1 MLKLTETEE
10 IFDIFDSIKNQIHMM
25 IIKGIT
31 NTTDSLKKLQDLRSK
46 VTEMHLN
53 VLVDL
58 LDTLITHL
66 QNLSEGIN
74 PEIKHTLS
82 KTILDIITINRIFEQ
97 AMTVDIL
104 KAQYFKS
111 SELENI
117 ES

>member
-1 MLKLTETEE
+1 MKLTEIEE
-10 IFDIFDSIKNQIHMM
+10 IFEIFDSIKSQIHMM

-31 NTTDSLKKLQDLRSK
+31 NTTDSLRKLQDLRSK
-46 VTEMHLN
+46 VAEMHLN

-66 QNLSEGIN
+66 KNLNDGIN

-97 AMTVDIL
+97 VMTVDIL
-104 KAQYFKS
+104 KTQYFKS
-111 SELENI
+111 SELESI

>member
-1 MLKLTETEE
+1 MKLAEIEE

-31 NTTDSLKKLQDLRSK
+31 NTSDSFKKLQDLRRK
-46 VTEMHLN
+46 VDEMHLK

-58 LDTLITHL
+58 LDALITHL
-66 QNLSEGIN
+66 KNFSGGIN

-97 AMTVDIL
+97 VMTVDIL
-104 KAQYFKS
+104 KTKYFKS
-111 SELENI
+111 SELESI